1 MNLDLF
7 YENSNVEGK
16 RYPNELLFSEKMEY
30 SGDLYYRTRRVN
42 EIAEIMYLIN
52 NKLKAIKKGKRLLK
66 IFCPV
71 TGSVVVR
78 ISNKFIA
85 DLQRMAELDIKMTEY
100 DELGKLLKL
109 RKKREPL
116 VPKVVD
122 KKKKIRAKR
131 KSRKVILKKWAINIT
146 DD

>member
-71 TGSVVVR
+71 TGWLMGLEPTTLGTTNQY
-78 ISNKFIA
+78 SNQLSYNHRVF
-85 DLQRMAELDIKMTEY
+85 
-100 DELGKLLKL
+100 
-109 RKKREPL
+109 
-116 VPKVVD
+116 
-122 KKKKIRAKR
+122 
-131 KSRKVILKKWAINIT
+131 
-146 DD
+146 